1 MTDWSKWSNSN
12 TKGSF
17 SRFMAESGQ
26 FMSGDPAMIANQKGW
41 TGDNFGWYR
50 DSTGQV
56 VARAIGGKMVV
67 YDGSQGGSTPATTDM
82 GNPAITAGQTP
93 AERARTMGLQS
104 NGKGG
109 YVDDSGQVAA
119 RTVNGEL
126 VFYDDK
132 GGAVTDGAGGQAL
145 TQSSPSWV
153 DPDSGL
159 ILVPPA
165 QPETPEEKAS
175 TPDPLPATPPMGFDL
190 FITQKHKKVKADKK
204 AQMEA
209 EADIQQQ
216 EQELADKY
224 AQNPGMQ
231 QVYDRAMQLIDMAE
245 KSGDEDKISGAGFLK
260 GFLEDRADELAEY
273 FEATPE
279 EGHQE
284 LGVTALKG
292 SLGEAKYQAALA
304 KYDGDSM
311 ALLKAGGSGMKTGD
325 MMGHQI
331 EDLIP
336 TVLKYTEPK
345 PQAKIKQKNTTV
357 KGKETTWNIERIADN
372 KEGGYA
378 AFKKYGGKIPDEVN
392 NLESALEN
400 HYESSQELDVSWDV
414 NEEAKDRTDNRLIAL
429 DAMKTWRRDILPNL
443 PVGSVITA
451 NVDTFREGLMG
462 IYKKAGFGSTN
473 GSTVLAGVVMI
484 IDGKRVMVPISDEM
498 EEEFRLE
505 KYYLNQLNEG
515 ISIER
520 ELFIAEMCFDDYI

>member
-1 MTDWSKWSNSN
+1 
-12 TKGSF
+12 
-17 SRFMAESGQ
+17 
-26 FMSGDPAMIANQKGW
+26 MSGDPAMIANQNGW
-41 TGDNFGWYR
+41 QGDNFGWYR
-50 DSTGQV
+50 DNTGKV
-56 VARAIGGKMVV
+56 VARSIGGKMVV
-67 YDGSQGGSTPATTDM
+67 YDGDQQQTTPAQTDM

-132 GGAVTDGAGGQAL
+132 GGAISDGAGGQAL

-190 FITQKHKKVKADKK
+190 FITQKHKKAKADAK
-204 AQMEA
+204 AQREA
-209 EADIQQQ
+209 EAEIQQQ
-216 EQELADKY
+216 EQALADKY
-224 AQNPGMQ
+224 AQTPGMQ
-231 QVYDRAMQLIDMAE
+231 PVYDRAMQVIDMAE
-245 KSGDEDKISGAGFLK
+245 KSGDEIKISAAGILK
-260 GFLEDRADELAEY
+260 GYLEDRADDLAEY
-273 FEATPE
+273 FAATPE

-292 SLGEAKYQAALA
+292 SVNEAKYQAMLA

-311 ALLKAGGSGMKTGD
+311 ELLKNGGSEMSMND
-325 MMGHQI
+325 MNGHQI

-336 TVLKYTEPK
+336 IVLKHNEPK
-345 PQAKIKQKNTTV
+345 PQAKIKTKNTTV
-357 KGKETTWNIERIADN
+357 KGKETTWNIEKMTDR
-372 KEGGYA
+372 KVGGYE
-378 AFKKYGGKIPDEVN
+378 AFKEYGGKIPDELN

-400 HYESSQELDVSWDV
+400 HYEPSHELDVSWNV
-414 NEEAKDRTDNRLIAL
+414 NDDAKEGTDRRLIAL

-451 NVDTFREGLMG
+451 NVDTFREGLMS

-473 GSTVLAGVVMI
+473 GSTVLAGVVMLV
-484 IDGKRVMVPISDEM
+484 DGKRVMVPISDEM

-520 ELFIAEMCFDDYI
+520 ELFIAEMAFHDFV